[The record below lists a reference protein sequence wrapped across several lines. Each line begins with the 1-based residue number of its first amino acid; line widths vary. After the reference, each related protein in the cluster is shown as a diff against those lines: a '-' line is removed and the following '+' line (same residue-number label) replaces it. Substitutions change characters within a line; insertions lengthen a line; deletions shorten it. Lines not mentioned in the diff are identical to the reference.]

1 MYPTTAEFKTAV
13 ATNHIVVSKAE
24 VWSSDIRLAE
34 LDVASGTVE
43 VSTSSAVRRTCRVS
57 LITTRDTDN
66 LVPDTQ
72 FDLLTPYG
80 NELRLYRG
88 IRFDDGSEEYVP
100 LGVFVITDVN
110 VTDNNSGVEIE
121 VAGEDR
127 ALIIGRNKWTS
138 PYQVTS
144 AALETAIA
152 DLLENRYPEIVTS
165 FPATNVTVNQVILGV
180 EKDNDPWQDAV
191 ELCQLVGYDLF
202 FDATGTAVMKQFPTL
217 DGTSPVAIFAE
228 GDGTT
233 VLSLSRTLTS
243 KETFNGVIYYV
254 EGTNVTSPIRVEV
267 WDEDPS
273 SPTYRYG
280 KFGQV
285 PTFVESNL
293 LATSAQAITAATL
306 LLNTYIGAQETINWE
321 GIVNPALDVQDIVYV
336 KAVGAKVDRLVIL
349 DSLTIPLSPEETMT
363 AAARTVRLVAS
374 GETVE

>member
-1 MYPTTAEFKTAV
+1 MYPTTAEFKAAV
-13 ATNHIVVSKAE
+13 ATNHVVVSKAE
-24 VWSSDIRLAE
+24 VWTGEQRLSALDIE
-34 LDVASGTVE
+34 SGSVE
-43 VSTSSAVRRTCRVS
+43 VNTASAVRRTCRVS
-57 LITTRDTDN
+57 LITTRESDN
-66 LVPDTQ
+66 LVPDSQ
-72 FDLLTPYG
+72 FDLLTPFG

-88 IRFDDGSEEYVP
+88 VQFDDGSQEYVP

-110 VTDNNSGVEIE
+110 VTDSNNGVSIE

-127 ALIIGRNKWTS
+127 ALIISRNKWTS

-144 AALETAIA
+144 ATLETAIT
-152 DLLENRYPEIVTS
+152 DLLENRYPEVITS
-165 FPATNVTVNQVILGV
+165 FPATGVTVNQVILGV

-202 FDATGTAVMKQFPTL
+202 FDATGVVVMKQFPTL
-217 DGTSPVAIFAE
+217 DGTSAVATFVE
-228 GDGTT
+228 GSGTT
-233 VLSLSRTLTS
+233 VLSLNRTLTS

-254 EGTNVTSPIRVEV
+254 QGTNVSAPIRVEV

-293 LATSAQAITAATL
+293 LATSAEAITAATL

-321 GIVNPALDVQDIVYV
+321 GVVNPALDVQDIVYV

-349 DSLTIPLSPEETMT
+349 DSLMIPLSPEESMT
-363 AAARTVRLVAS
+363 AQARTVRLVAS
-374 GETVE
+374 GETVV